1 MKKFKVDM
9 GILRLGLLSGP
20 NIRIP
25 EACPGVGVEL
35 PALVKKDDPND
46 LCPFHSYETTSSEET
61 SGEDSS
67 PEDLSDSE
75 TEKKQDCSEP
85 REDRD
90 MHPSCEAGQGV
101 PEGTRNSGH
110 TSAHGQ
116 EVSHLRAER

>member
-1 MKKFKVDM
+1 MDM

-25 EACPGVGVEL
+25 EARTDVDIEPL
-35 PALVKKDDPND
+35 ALVKKYDPND
-46 LCPFHSYETTSSEET
+46 LCLFRSYETSSSEDT
-61 SGEDSS
+61 SGENSS

-90 MHPSCEAGQGV
+90 MHLSCEAGQGV
-101 PEGTRNSGH
+101 SKGTGNSGH
-110 TSAHGQ
+110 MSEPGKG
-116 EVSHLRAER
+116 VSHMKAER